1 MLWKG
6 RRESANVVDRRS
18 VRAGTVAAGGLGT
31 VVLVVLYLLA
41 GGSGEDLQK
50 LLPATQPSAT
60 SQPLT
65 PAQEEAGQFVAVI
78 LAETEDVWHS
88 LLDGT
93 GVPYREPKLVLF
105 SGATESGCG
114 FAQSAIGPFYC
125 SADESIYMDLD
136 FLSDLQ
142 NRLGADGD
150 FAVAYIIAH
159 EVGHHVQHL
168 LGILGQV
175 NARRGGRQEAGS
187 DSLSVRLELQADFL
201 AGVWAHYAHRT
212 KGLLEPGDV
221 EEGVAAAGA
230 VGDDRI
236 QRQSQG
242 YVVPD
247 SFTHGTSAQR
257 TAWFMKG
264 FQTGDVSQGDTFATQ
279 EL

>member
-6 RRESANVVDRRS
+6 RRRVQIMVDRRCPRGNGGRRGFGHG
-18 VRAGTVAAGGLGT
+18 RAGGAVSACR
-31 VVLVVLYLLA
+31 
-41 GGSGEDLQK
+41 GSGRTCK
-50 LLPATQPSAT
+50 SSCPLPGQRHQTP
-60 SQPLT
+60 T
-65 PAQEEAGQFVAVI
+65 PAQEEAGQFVAMI

-93 GVPYREPKLVLF
+93 GVPIANQT
-105 SGATESGCG
+105 GAVFRRDGIRLR

-142 NRLGADGD
+142 NRLGADGISRWRTSSRTGGPPCAA
-150 FAVAYIIAH
+150 FAGDPGA
-159 EVGHHVQHL
+159 
-168 LGILGQV
+168 GQRP
-175 NARRGGRQEAGS
+175 ARRPAGS
-187 DSLSVRLELQADFL
+187 RRRLAVRPAGIAGGLSGRGLGALRPPYQGT
-201 AGVWAHYAHRT
+201 AGARRRR
-212 KGLLEPGDV
+212 
-221 EEGVAAAGA
+221 EGVAAAGA